1 MVTTIEKK
9 SPHVLRHTFA
19 THMLNHG
26 ADLNSIKE
34 LLGHANLSA
43 TQIYTHNTFEKLKK
57 YIQTGSSKSLNIN
70 QKTGGTTMNIQIHS
84 VRFDADKKLIDFVHQ
99 KLDKLTQFGED
110 IVNAEVYLRLDKDQE
125 RENKISEI
133 KLELP
138 GRTLFAK
145 KQSKTFEEATDEAID
160 ALKKQITKHKQK
172 KRGM

>member
-1 MVTTIEKK
+1 
-9 SPHVLRHTFA
+9 
-19 THMLNHG
+19 
-26 ADLNSIKE
+26 
-34 LLGHANLSA
+34 
-43 TQIYTHNTFEKLKK
+43 
-57 YIQTGSSKSLNIN
+57 
-70 QKTGGTTMNIQIHS
+70 MNIQIHS

-138 GRTLFAK
+138 GGPLFAR
-145 KQSKTFEEATDEAID
+145 KQSKTFEEATDDTID

-172 KRGM
+172 KTRSVEILFTKIY